1 MAFDEIL
8 ILDLTTFFFSFQ
20 YILLY
25 SYMLLIMKY
34 PVPTWYSML
43 EPTSTSA
50 DVLLLIVITL
60 LVLLKLL
67 HNAFSG
73 MIQAILPQI
82 A

>member
-1 MAFDEIL
+1 
-8 ILDLTTFFFSFQ
+8 
-20 YILLY
+20 
-25 SYMLLIMKY
+25 MLLIMKY